1 MFATRVF
8 PVATSVLFKDLFL
21 DLFCIFLLPTIC
33 PSLPLPIAAA
43 GAFNSFSF
51 VGWRG
56 LAWSR
61 GAACWRGFAWRRG
74 APTPNAAAAS
84 FTYKD
89 DCDGNDD
96 NIEHPRIYIYV
107 YDDGNVNSSIPSM
120 VTTTTNKRTNKHLL
134 VRPAQENN
142 HWCLPLRS
150 RAP

>member
-51 VGWRG
+51 GGWRG

-107 YDDGNVNSSIPSM
+107 YDNMETSIAASHP
-120 VTTTTNKRTNKHLL
+120 
-134 VRPAQENN
+134 
-142 HWCLPLRS
+142 W
-150 RAP
+150 